1 MEPLYNSPPIA
12 SSLLRFGRVQKADY
26 VEQAVWSYRHVPT
39 IEALGKTLSRKDVAM
54 RLAQRPPFEDD
65 MRRAASHDR
74 LEMVQAAMLEWF
86 EPLPFHLDLHESISR
101 AIRGGLSQRNPF
113 TPGYYRD
120 SGVQIDHFWS
130 PPRTF
135 QRSSALGFQL
145 TGISG
150 GGKTSAIERD
160 LSLYPQWIQH
170 TEYTGK
176 PFRFDQLTWL
186 HLDCPFDVSV
196 RGLCVNFI
204 QAVDAIFKPPK
215 PEASYL
221 HLYNKGNRATVD
233 TLIPSIAAIATNHCL
248 GLLVIDEIQRLAL
261 AKSGGAERMLA
272 FFVQLVNTIGVPVI
286 LVGTWKARAILAK
299 EFIQIRRGSGQG
311 EKEWD
316 RMQKGSQ
323 NWSHFIDAMWNFQFV
338 KHAVE
343 LTPELSDTLYDETQ
357 GIADY
362 AIKVFCMA
370 QWRAISTGRERLT
383 PAMIRSVAKD
393 GFKSARNV
401 LKALREG
408 KSTAVIGQLE
418 DVLPPDILELMQ
430 QEQKKL
436 DRRQQATPVSKPT
449 DANAASDKPATP
461 PKADVTPASE
471 SKQLSEGGTPENV
484 GPSLADIIKA
494 GKSNG
499 ISPAQAL
506 AGANLS
512 TVLQA

>member
-1 MEPLYNSPPIA
+1 MNSIASMSPIA
-12 SSLLRFGRVQKADY
+12 PPLLRLGRVEQADY
-26 VEQAVWSYRHVPT
+26 VEQAVWSYRNVPT
-39 IEALGKTLSRKDVAM
+39 NEALGRTLSRKDVAM
-54 RLAQRPPFEDD
+54 RLAQRPPFEDE
-65 MRRAASHDR
+65 MRMAASQDR

-86 EPLPFHLDLHESISR
+86 EPLPFHLDLHESLSR
-101 AIRGGLSQRNPF
+101 ALRGGLSQRNPF
-113 TPGYYRD
+113 TPGYYREN
-120 SGVQIDHFWS
+120 GVQIDHFWS

-160 LSLYPQWIQH
+160 LSLYPQWIKH
-170 TEYTGK
+170 TEYKGK
-176 PFRFDQLTWL
+176 PFHFDQLTWL

-196 RGLCVNFI
+196 RGLCVNMI
-204 QAVDAIFKPPK
+204 QAVDAIFRPK
-215 PEASYL
+215 KTEESYM

-233 TLIPSIAAIATNHCL
+233 TLILSIAAIAANHCL

-272 FFVQLVNTIGVPVI
+272 FFVQLVNTIGVPVV
-286 LVGTWKARAILAK
+286 LVGTWKARAILAQ

-316 RMQKGSQ
+316 RMQKGSD
-323 NWSHFIDAMWNFQFV
+323 NWSHFIKAMWNFQFV
-338 KHAVE
+338 KHPVE

-357 GIADY
+357 GITDY

-370 QWRAISTGRERLT
+370 QWRAISTGRERIT

-393 GFKSARNV
+393 GLRSARNV
-401 LKALREG
+401 LQALREG

-418 DVLPPDILELMQ
+418 DVLPPDILALMQ

-436 DRRQQATPVSKPT
+436 DKRQHSAAASKPPS
-449 DANAASDKPATP
+449 ANTESDTSDRQPEIAA
-461 PKADVTPASE
+461 TPASE
-471 SKQLSEGGTPENV
+471 LTPHSASAASEDV
-484 GPSLADIIKA
+484 GPSLADIIQA
-494 GKSNG
+494 GNSRG
-499 ISPAQAL
+499 LSPAQAL
-506 AGANLS
+506 AGGSLGAALPS
-512 TVLQA
+512 

>member
-1 MEPLYNSPPIA
+1 MEPTSDSESFAPP
-12 SSLLRFGRVQKADY
+12 LLRLGRIEKATY
-26 VEQAVWSYRHVPT
+26 AEQAIWSYRQVPT
-39 IEALGKTLSRKDVAM
+39 IETLGTTLSRKEVAV
-54 RLAQRPPFEDD
+54 RLAQRPPFEED
-65 MRRAASHDR
+65 MRRAESQDR

-113 TPGYYRD
+113 TPGYYRNNR
-120 SGVQIDHFWS
+120 VQIDHFWS

-170 TEYTGK
+170 TEYNSQ

-186 HLDCPFDVSV
+186 HLECPYDGSV
-196 RGLCVNFI
+196 RGLCVNFL
-204 QAVDAIFKPPK
+204 QAVDAIFR
-215 PEASYL
+215 PEQTEESY
-221 HLYNKGNRATVD
+221 HYLYNRNNRATVD
-233 TLIPSIAAIATNHCL
+233 TLIPSIAAIAANHCL

-299 EFIQIRRGSGQG
+299 EFAQIRRGSGQG

-316 RMQKGSQ
+316 RMQKGSE
-323 NWSHFIDAMWNFQFV
+323 NWSHFIKAMWHFQFV
-338 KHAVE
+338 RHPAE

-357 GIADY
+357 GITDY

-370 QWRAISTGRERLT
+370 QWRAISTGRERIS

-393 GFKSARNV
+393 GLKSAQNV

-418 DVLPPDILELMQ
+418 DVLPPEILQTLEKEAKNLA
-430 QEQKKL
+430 
-436 DRRQQATPVSKPT
+436 RSRQASAPKNTSTTQNPPESLSSSMANPT
-449 DANAASDKPATP
+449 GK
-461 PKADVTPASE
+461 VRVPASE
-471 SKQLSEGGTPENV
+471 NPTLDAS
-484 GPSLADIIKA
+484 PSLADIIEA
-494 GKSNG
+494 ATLHGHT
-499 ISPAQAL
+499 PAQAL
-506 AGANLS
+506 ANSNLGAALA
-512 TVLQA
+512 T